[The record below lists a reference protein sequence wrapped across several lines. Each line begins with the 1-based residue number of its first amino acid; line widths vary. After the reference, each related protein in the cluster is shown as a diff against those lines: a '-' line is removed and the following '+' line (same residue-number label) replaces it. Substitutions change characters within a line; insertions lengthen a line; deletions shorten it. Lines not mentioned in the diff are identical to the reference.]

1 MKPIH
6 QLINILLIA
15 ALLAGVSW
23 AAQVQNQFVISP
35 ESRGAYSSNV
45 RLAPTWIDAR
55 VLAVSTAESHT
66 IPTGALWV
74 VFSSNC
80 NFYANPNG
88 TAAVPAA
95 DVTDGTGSELN
106 PTAWR
111 IEGLTSISLIA
122 PTVCIITMSYY
133 K

>member
-1 MKPIH
+1 MKK
-6 QLINILLIA
+6 LILAASA
-15 ALLAGVSW
+15 ALLCFSAY
-23 AAQVQNQFVISP
+23 AAQVQNQFVIEP
-35 ESRGAYSSNV
+35 ESRGAFSSMV

-55 VLAVSTAESHT
+55 VLAANVAESHT
-66 IPTGALWV
+66 LPTGALWV
-74 VFSSNC
+74 VFSANC

-106 PTAWR
+106 PSAWR
-111 IEGLTSISLIA
+111 IVGQTAISFIA
-122 PTVCIITMSYY
+122 PTTCIVTMAYY